1 MSVLNILFVGSD
13 EIARSI
19 AKKSDS
25 RDVDNYIYKDLKE
38 GGLFSTISILRPNNY
53 PDKPKPF
60 FTSLTV
66 SDFGI
71 IEVNKVDSS
80 FGEVIVSMA
89 SAGIKNGLVIIN
101 PSEGEWVDD
110 SQVKTLLQQAG
121 LSNWDF
127 IENDGILIREKL
139 IEVLNQIKPN
149 EDDGFV
155 VAVDQAFTVKGVGLV
170 AIGHVQSGKVNKHD
184 ELILAGSEGNA
195 IARSLQVMDLDV
207 DVANVG
213 DRVGLAMRTAGPFRE
228 DLLGKGSILADSNER
243 FTVESKSKF
252 ELDKAA
258 FQKNDL
264 AKGDVVHLCCDLQF
278 VVGRISEVS
287 DCVHIDW
294 DFPIALNKSSK
305 RNPLIVQLEANP
317 RIMGFAKFK

>member
-89 SAGIKNGLVIIN
+89 SAGIKDGLVIIN

-121 LSNWDF
+121 LSDWEF

-278 VVGRISEVS
+278 VVGRISEIS

>member
-71 IEVNKVDSS
+71 IEVNKVDGS

-89 SAGIKNGLVIIN
+89 SAGIKDGLVIIN

-243 FTVESKSKF
+243 FAVESKSKF

>member
-1 MSVLNILFVGSD
+1 M
-13 EIARSI
+13 
-19 AKKSDS
+19 
-25 RDVDNYIYKDLKE
+25 
-38 GGLFSTISILRPNNY
+38 
-53 PDKPKPF
+53 
-60 FTSLTV
+60 
-66 SDFGI
+66 
-71 IEVNKVDSS
+71 
-80 FGEVIVSMA
+80 
-89 SAGIKNGLVIIN
+89 
-101 PSEGEWVDD
+101 
-110 SQVKTLLQQAG
+110 
-121 LSNWDF
+121 
-127 IENDGILIREKL
+127 IREKL

-149 EDDGFV
+149 DDDGFV

-228 DLLGKGSILADSNER
+228 DLLGKGSILADSDER
-243 FTVESKSKF
+243 FAVESKSKF
-252 ELDKAA
+252 ELDKVV

-294 DFPIALNKSSK
+294 DFPIVLNKSSVRK
-305 RNPLIVQLEANP
+305 PLIVQLEANP

>member
-89 SAGIKNGLVIIN
+89 SAGIKDGLVIIN

-317 RIMGFAKFK
+317 RIMGFANFL